1 MVAAVIDTVTA
12 PGFLSHVNAMGDRFA
27 AGFDEL
33 CARHPTLLV
42 GHHGLG
48 LMRALDTRSPD
59 VCGSLVLHAIEN
71 GVLAIWANNR
81 PETLLVMPPLVI
93 RPAEVDE
100 VIDRLGRALAAVY

>member
-1 MVAAVIDTVTA
+1 M
-12 PGFLSHVNAMGDRFA
+12 S
-27 AGFDEL
+27 
-33 CARHPTLLV
+33 CARGIRRCWSATADS
-42 GHHGLG
+42 GSC
-48 LMRALDTRSPD
+48 RALDTRSPE

-100 VIDRLGRALAAVY
+100 VIDGIGRALAAVH